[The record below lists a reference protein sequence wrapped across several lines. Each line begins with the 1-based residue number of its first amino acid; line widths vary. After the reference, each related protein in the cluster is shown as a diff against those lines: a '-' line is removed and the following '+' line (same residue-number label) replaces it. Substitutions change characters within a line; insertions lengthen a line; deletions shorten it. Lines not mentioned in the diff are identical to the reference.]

1 MGYALSDA
9 AELLQGQPMFKIL
22 SAIKEKER
30 QGENIIHFEIG
41 DPDFPTPR
49 NIIDAAERAL
59 ENGYTHY
66 SDPMGDYEFRKLISE
81 NNGKTRGF
89 EPDINQVLV
98 SPGANILIYYAVRCL
113 VNPGDEVIVP
123 DPCFPTYLSVFR
135 FCGVKPVFVPLK
147 EQYAF
152 HMRPE
157 DIRKKI
163 TARTQMIIV
172 NSPHNPTG
180 AIMTK
185 DELKEIA
192 EMALEHDIYLY
203 SDEIYSRLNYGENSF
218 YSPSMV
224 DQCKKKIIVANGFSK
239 AFAMTGWR
247 LGVGIGPEKVMKK
260 MGLLLE
266 TTSSCVPSFIQ
277 HAGIEAVSGDQSSV
291 KYMASEYKK
300 RREVMVQGLNNI
312 ENVSCVMPGGAFYV
326 FANIKRTGLSSEE
339 FAARLLNQSGVGLC
353 PGTCFGESG
362 EGFVRLCYAT
372 SLENI
377 QEGIRRMKNFVEKGL
392 R

>member
-41 DPDFPTPR
+41 DPNFPTPR

-224 DQCKKKIIVANGFSK
+224 DQCKEKIIVANGFSK

>member
-224 DQCKKKIIVANGFSK
+224 DQCKEKIIVANGFSK

-247 LGVGIGPEKVMKK
+247 LGVGIGPGKVMKK

>member
-113 VNPGDEVIVP
+113 VNLGDEVIVP

-218 YSPSMV
+218 YSPSMI
-224 DQCKKKIIVANGFSK
+224 DQCKEKIIVANGFSK

-277 HAGIEAVSGDQSSV
+277 HAGIEAISGDQSSV

-326 FANIKRTGLSSEE
+326 FANIKRTGLSGEE
-339 FAARLLNQSGVGLC
+339 FAARLLDQSGVGLC